1 MCPVIGIILRK
12 DVSSSGKKIRI
23 VYDDVISAV
32 IKSGGI
38 PIMIPNDDIYRYLNM
53 CNGFILQGGDTI
65 DNNNLEL
72 LKVFTNKNI
81 PILGICLGM
90 QEMGVFDNGKLIDVS
105 GHLNDG
111 LHEIII
117 NKDSL
122 LYKIIGFSKILV
134 NSRHKSVIKNTNL
147 FVSSISSD
155 NQIESIEN
163 RDLNFYLGL
172 QWHPENMYNDDINAR
187 KIFDYFIKVCNDCI
201 DR

>member
-1 MCPVIGIILRK
+1 
-12 DVSSSGKKIRI
+12 
-23 VYDDVISAV
+23 
-32 IKSGGI
+32 
-38 PIMIPNDDIYRYLNM
+38 M